1 MQLSTL
7 DDSIFNNEH
16 IEAKGGYR
24 QFYLD
29 VCEKMDV
36 ETNWKYN
43 IQKTSV
49 NFDYNDRLEQSMI
62 QSKIRNMF
70 DIEFNKKF
78 QGSLQFPLLQ
88 MGTLRTK
95 QMKQLAN
102 NSNAANRYRSS
113 NYASFDNRYLFFI
126 SDQFDNDKELEQ
138 KERDKYLDENE
149 EEEAE
154 EEVEESKEEN
164 GDMSD
169 ENIESKRSPIG
180 SKRNKEMRNLGF
192 IDDEDSKEM
201 SNQSGNKSGA
211 NGDDGT
217 FFK

>member
-7 DDSIFNNEH
+7 DDSIFNNEY
-16 IEAKGGYR
+16 IEAKGGYK
-24 QFYLD
+24 QFYMD
-29 VCEKMDV
+29 VCDKMDV

-43 IQKTSV
+43 IQKNTV
-49 NFDYNDRLEQSMI
+49 NFEYNDRLEQSMI

-95 QMKQLAN
+95 QMKQIAN
-102 NSNAANRYRSS
+102 NNNAANRYRSS

-138 KERDKYLDENE
+138 KERDKYLSENE
-149 EEEAE
+149 EEGE
-154 EEVEESKEEN
+154 EEEESQMEDN
-164 GDMSD
+164 PISGD
-169 ENIESKRSPIG
+169 
-180 SKRNKEMRNLGF
+180 
-192 IDDEDSKEM
+192 
-201 SNQSGNKSGA
+201 
-211 NGDDGT
+211 
-217 FFK
+217 